1 MSSHI
6 TFARLY
12 KQLRPLQTVSKFD
25 CRKRACQ
32 NRRSQL
38 PILTSDF
45 RQRESVNSRNATC
58 SRCPGALVSVLSLY
72 YVTCE
77 YTTDRFGRKV
87 ECASTGGR
95 EVHPAALIYTAC
107 AVKTH
112 MRKTGA
118 DPCPVEGETEARAQP
133 SVPFSLCR
141 SATTLRIFP
150 VGCYGYV
157 HACRE
162 QRRSDNP
169 TLWVVTTTGDQSCR
183 MSHVMSKSE
192 RKSGLRPLSAPASRP
207 HGLSL
212 PNWEVALRGG
222 AQTRHLPPSRCFVP
236 SPVHHRRLH

>member
-1 MSSHI
+1 MSK
-6 TFARLY
+6 L
-12 KQLRPLQTVSKFD
+12 D

-77 YTTDRFGRKV
+77 YTTDRFGRKF

-95 EVHPAALIYTAC
+95 EVHPAALIFTAC

-183 MSHVMSKSE
+183 MSHRTSKCE
-192 RKSGLRPLSAPASRP
+192 RKSGLRSLPAPAYAASWPLVAKIARP
-207 HGLSL
+207 KIARPVSTAGENPPGVLFAGRR
-212 PNWEVALRGG
+212 NRALVFG
-222 AQTRHLPPSRCFVP
+222 SSV
-236 SPVHHRRLH
+236 SPLRFGEA

>member
-1 MSSHI
+1 M
-6 TFARLY
+6 
-12 KQLRPLQTVSKFD
+12 
-25 CRKRACQ
+25 
-32 NRRSQL
+32 
-38 PILTSDF
+38 
-45 RQRESVNSRNATC
+45 
-58 SRCPGALVSVLSLY
+58 Y

-95 EVHPAALIYTAC
+95 EVHPAALIFTAC

-141 SATTLRIFP
+141 SATTLRIVP

-183 MSHVMSKSE
+183 MSHRTSKCE
-192 RKSGLRPLSAPASRP
+192 RKSGLRSLPASTLERRRLRTRP

-212 PNWEVALRGG
+212 LKSPGQKSPGQFRRSGLEWPHVTGFFVCWPPPLVNVLTLSALRAGD
-222 AQTRHLPPSRCFVP
+222 ARAWDLSLAA
-236 SPVHHRRLH
+236 SHRA